1 MQLTHDQLELQE
13 RLALL
18 LRAHRT
24 IRFCDDCLAL
34 RTGAFPREVRD
45 ARLVIDRRYGF
56 QLTDGVCSDCL
67 QSRAV
72 VYAAA
77 NP

>member
-1 MQLTHDQLELQE
+1 MHIVQNQLELQE
-13 RLALL
+13 RLARL

-45 ARLVIDRRYGF
+45 ARLVIERRYEF
-56 QLTDGVCSDCL
+56 QLTEGVCSDCL
-67 QSRAV
+67 QPRAV
-72 VYAAA
+72 VSAARV
-77 NP
+77 

>member
-1 MQLTHDQLELQE
+1 MQLFQDQLDLQD

-45 ARLVIDRRYGF
+45 ALLIIDRRYGF
-56 QLTDGVCSDCL
+56 QLTPGLCSDCL

-72 VYAAA
+72 VYAGAG
-77 NP
+77 